1 MALNSKY
8 KGAEIESLLDE
19 VKAGGNVYYTSFTV
33 EDIWRVHNEETYERI
48 VLDAGLIQAI
58 NDKKVIVVPSRSGI
72 HRQLIML
79 YDINDA
85 YNTCQFRFVGAK
97 GYFWM
102 DSFDIADFKEGYIID
117 FLSNAGW
124 YDYANPEVSP
134 IANTLVL
141 RDDAGDIKIGGL
153 KELSTNTTWVLPT
166 YKGSFYDYRLQ
177 EQLVSGHNV
186 KTIGGQSVVGS
197 GNIPFKTIGG
207 QSVVGSGNIPFK
219 TIGGQ
224 SVVGSGNIP
233 VSNDVYIADF
243 TVADIWNLIETV
255 RNNPGQSASFGIDG
269 QGLWDAYTTSKVIL
283 IPYGSNSGYATV
295 INTLSSLEDEGYL
308 GLTLFDNDSH
318 SLVRVF
324 FNYNDVVQGHNI
336 TLTAADIIVQ
346 ELSEGATPDSIAIRN
361 GDGGAGFK
369 YIFDDEGNFW
379 ATESSSDEA
388 KELVD
393 FIIPAKKRFA
403 PLEVMED
410 GADVDLDPIIPN
422 CIYYHNT
429 PYDIGSITISDFE
442 TRDAVDEY
450 TIYFRSGREGTM
462 LSISDTVCWANGV
475 TPDIEPS
482 TEYELSIVRYNNGGS
497 YITKAVLS
505 KFATV

>member
-1 MALNSKY
+1 MGLNSKY

-19 VKAGGNVYYTSFTV
+19 VKAGVNVYYTSFTV
-33 EDIWRVHNEETYERI
+33 EDIWRVHNEETYDRI

-58 NDKKVIVVPSRSGI
+58 NDKKVIVVPSRSGTP
-72 HRQLIML
+72 RQLIML
-79 YDINDA
+79 YDINTD

-97 GYFWM
+97 GYFYM
-102 DSFDIADFKEGYIID
+102 DSFDIVDFKVGYIID

-124 YDYANPEVSP
+124 YDYANPEVAP

-141 RDDAGDIKIGGL
+141 RDDAGDIEIGGL

-166 YKGSFYDYRLQ
+166 YKGSGYDYRLQ
-177 EQLVSGHNV
+177 EQLVSGQNV
-186 KTIGGQSVVGS
+186 KTIGGR
-197 GNIPFKTIGG
+197 
-207 QSVVGSGNIPFK
+207 SVVGSGNIPFK

-255 RNNPGQSASFGIDG
+255 RNNPEQSASFSIDG
-269 QGLWDAYTTSKVIL
+269 QGLYEAYIQRKVIL
-283 IPYGSNSGYATV
+283 IPYGVKEGYATA
-295 INTLSSLEDEGYL
+295 INTMSSLEDEGYL

-324 FNYNDVVQGHNI
+324 FNYNDVVQGYNI

-369 YIFDDEGNFW
+369 YIFDDEGNLW

>member
-1 MALNSKY
+1 MGLNSKY
-8 KGAEIESLLDE
+8 KGAEIEALLDE
-19 VKAGGNVYYTSFTV
+19 VNAGVNVYYTSFSV
-33 EDIWRVHNEETYERI
+33 EDIWRIYNEETYDRI
-48 VLDAGLIQAI
+48 VLDAGLMQAI
-58 NDKKVIVVPSRSGI
+58 NDKKVIVVPSRSGTP
-72 HRQLIML
+72 RQMIML
-79 YDINDA
+79 YDINTD
-85 YNTCQFRFVGAK
+85 YNTCQFRFVGAR
-97 GYFWM
+97 GYFYM
-102 DSFDIADFKEGYIID
+102 DPFDIVDFKEGYRID

-141 RDDAGDIKIGGL
+141 RDDKGNINLGRLKDI
-153 KELSTNTTWVLPT
+153 STNTTWVLPT
-166 YKGSFYDYRLQ
+166 HKGSDYDYRLQ

-186 KTIGGQSVVGS
+186 
-197 GNIPFKTIGG
+197 KTIGG

-283 IPYGSNSGYATV
+283 IPYGSNRGYATV
-295 INTLSSLEDEGYL
+295 TNTVSELEEGGYL
-308 GLTLFDNDSH
+308 GLVIYDTDSY
-318 SLVRVF
+318 SNIQLLL
-324 FNYNDVVQGHNI
+324 NYDDLVQGSNLTI
-336 TLTAADIIVQ
+336 TANDCFVQ
-346 ELSEGATPDSIAIRN
+346 EFAEGAVPGSIAVRN
-361 GDGGAGFK
+361 SDGGAGFK
-369 YIFDDEGNFW
+369 YIFDDEGYFW
-379 ATESSSDEA
+379 ATETSSDET
-388 KELVD
+388 KKNVD
-393 FIIPAKKRFA
+393 FIIQAKKRFA

-410 GADVDLDPIIPN
+410 GADVDLDPISPN

-429 PYDIGSITISDFE
+429 SYDIGSITISDFE
-442 TRDAVDEY
+442 MRDTVEEY

-462 LSISDTVCWANGV
+462 LSIADTVYWANGII
-475 TPDIEPS
+475 PEIEPS

-497 YITKAVLS
+497 YITKAVLT